1 MVGRFPEKYGRWM
14 SPAFFFQPL
23 LLLEKSLDPQSS
35 HIVTKNVH
43 LELQALC
50 ADVSI
55 LIFNMHTGGPRISG
69 FLILK
74 GYHLYTWIFS
84 TLNVGIF

>member
-50 ADVSI
+50 ADVLI
-55 LIFNMHTGGPRISG
+55 LIFNM
-69 FLILK
+69 LIYPDLPNLHHVEQK
-74 GYHLYTWIFS
+74 ATKNAQAHS
-84 TLNVGIF
+84 